1 MSIGKSFTLIRFH
14 MWVKLDYIFICICIC
29 IQNTKEWRSEETLY
43 MTCRHVLD
51 FYLDPADNGRVQGS
65 QGRANFQLLNEKTY
79 ESGNYFWKN
88 MSENDHY
95 LSDLFIIKVEICDQ
109 STDFMQNTQLLLSIH
124 FIQFT
129 FIWPYFY

>member
-1 MSIGKSFTLIRFH
+1 
-14 MWVKLDYIFICICIC
+14 
-29 IQNTKEWRSEETLY
+29 
-43 MTCRHVLD
+43 
-51 FYLDPADNGRVQGS
+51 
-65 QGRANFQLLNEKTY
+65 
-79 ESGNYFWKN
+79 

-129 FIWPYFY
+129 FI